1 MPCSSTTEQP
11 WIISVN
17 DRRGG
22 GLVYPELEQAVAFHN
37 TLLLR
42 LGEQPTTPV
51 DEARLRSTL
60 DRARQ
65 MVDQQRG
72 DIVTIASFLLF
83 GLIKDKGFGDQST
96 RTGLALTL
104 AFLLRNGVAVMAP
117 EEEIAGVALGI
128 AAGEVYAGMVEMWLR
143 ESARPIR

>member
-1 MPCSSTTEQP
+1 
-11 WIISVN
+11 VN

-22 GLVYPELEQAVAFHN
+22 SLVWPETEQAIAFHN
-37 TLLLR
+37 TLLQR
-42 LGEQPTTPV
+42 LGEEPTTV
-51 DEARLRSTL
+51 DEPRLRSTL
-60 DRARQ
+60 ERARQ
-65 MVDQQRG
+65 MMDQQRG

-83 GLIKDKGFGDQST
+83 GLIKDKGFGDAST

-117 EEEIAGVALGI
+117 EEELAGVALGI

>member
-1 MPCSSTTEQP
+1 
-11 WIISVN
+11 VN
-17 DRRGG
+17 ERRGA
-22 GLVYPELEQAVAFHN
+22 GLVYPEVEQAVAFHN
-37 TLLLR
+37 TLLQR
-42 LGEQPTTPV
+42 LGEEPTTI
-51 DEARLRSTL
+51 DEPRLRSTL

-83 GLIKDKGFGDQST
+83 GLIKDKGFGDGST

-117 EEEIAGVALGI
+117 EEELAGVALGI

>member
-1 MPCSSTTEQP
+1 MNE
-11 WIISVN
+11 
-17 DRRGG
+17 RRGS

-37 TLLLR
+37 TLLQR
-42 LGEQPTTPV
+42 LGEEPSTAI
-51 DEARLRSTL
+51 DEPRLRSTL
-60 DRARQ
+60 ERARQ
-65 MVDQQRG
+65 VVDQQRG
-72 DIVTIASFLLF
+72 DVVTIASFLLF
-83 GLIKDKGFGDQST
+83 GLIKDQGFGPGST

-117 EEEIAGVALGI
+117 EEELAGVALGI